1 MQVLLPIHILA
12 GTIALIG
19 AALAV
24 SSEKGKKLHILSGKT
39 YFLSMVAIFL
49 TAIPMSILNSDIFF
63 LIAIFSFYLA
73 FAGMRFAKNRKGI
86 ATIGDWITVGLMLFS
101 GVGMWT
107 LATIYFINDD
117 SQYATLIVFGL
128 LALAL
133 GSADFISNKN
143 QTATGKERISRH
155 LTNMMGG
162 TIAVIT
168 AVLVVNV
175 NIEPVWIWWVLPT
188 ALITPVISWWNVK
201 VLRERS

>member
-133 GSADFISNKN
+133 GSADFIS
-143 QTATGKERISRH
+143 
-155 LTNMMGG
+155 
-162 TIAVIT
+162 
-168 AVLVVNV
+168 
-175 NIEPVWIWWVLPT
+175 
-188 ALITPVISWWNVK
+188 
-201 VLRERS
+201 

>member
-1 MQVLLPIHILA
+1 MMQVLLPIHILA

-49 TAIPMSILNSDIFF
+49 TAIPMSILNSDIYF

-133 GSADFISNKN
+133 GSADFIS
-143 QTATGKERISRH
+143 
-155 LTNMMGG
+155 
-162 TIAVIT
+162 
-168 AVLVVNV
+168 
-175 NIEPVWIWWVLPT
+175 
-188 ALITPVISWWNVK
+188 
-201 VLRERS
+201 